1 MNDDL
6 SVRASALSEQLV
18 RWRRHLH
25 ANPELSGEEAETAR
39 FVAAELQRMGLSPA
53 ERVDG
58 TYGVLAE
65 IPAGRGPAVALR
77 ADMDALP
84 IQEETGLDFA
94 SRRPGVMHACGHDAH
109 TAMLLGA
116 AALLVERRDQLRRP
130 VRLIFQPHEE
140 KFPGGATAMIRGGA
154 LANVERIFGIHIS
167 SDLPLGIVG
176 LRPGPM
182 MAGVDD
188 LSIEVAGRGGHAAM
202 PEQCVDPI
210 LAASQ
215 FVTTLQ
221 SIVSRALSVEETAVV
236 SVTRIEGGT
245 ANNVIPDV
253 VRLGG
258 TIRTF
263 DPAVRE
269 RTHARL
275 RSIADGVAAASGA
288 VIRVDIQPGYPVL
301 VNDSR
306 IAAEVFEAARRVG
319 FAEGALQTIG
329 RIGGGEDFAYYLQQR
344 PGAFA
349 FLGARNPAKGCEYPH
364 HHAKFNVD
372 EDALPRGAA
381 LLAQF
386 ALDAGREE

>member
-1 MNDDL
+1 MSDEL
-6 SVRASALSEQLV
+6 SARAAALSGQLV

-39 FVAAELQRMGLSPA
+39 FVAAELRRLGLSPV
-53 ERVDG
+53 EGVDG
-58 TYGVLAE
+58 THGLLAD
-65 IPAGRGPAVALR
+65 IPVGHGPCVALR
-77 ADMDALP
+77 ADTDALP
-84 IQEETGLDFA
+84 IQEETGLEFA
-94 SRRPGVMHACGHDAH
+94 SRRHGVMHACGHDAH

-116 AALLVERRDQLRRP
+116 AALLMERREQLRRP
-130 VRLIFQPHEE
+130 VRLVFQPHEE
-140 KFPGGATAMIRGGA
+140 KFPGGAPAMIRGGA
-154 LANVERIFGIHIS
+154 LAGVERIFGIHIS
-167 SDLPLGIVG
+167 SDLPLGILG

-210 LAASQ
+210 LAAAQ

-221 SIVSRALSVEETAVV
+221 GVVSRALSVEETAVV
-236 SVTRIEGGT
+236 SITRFEGGT
-245 ANNVIPDV
+245 ANNVIPDA

-263 DPAVRE
+263 DTGVRE
-269 RTHARL
+269 RIHARL
-275 RSIADGVAAASGA
+275 RAIAEGVAAAAGA
-288 VIRVDIQPGYPVL
+288 TIRLDIQPGYPVL
-301 VNDSR
+301 VNDAGVTEAVLR
-306 IAAEVFEAARRVG
+306 AARRAG
-319 FAEGALQTIG
+319 FSEAAMQTIG
-329 RIGGGEDFAYYLQQR
+329 RVGGGEDFAYYLQQR

-349 FLGARNPAKGCEYPH
+349 FLGARNPAKRCEYPH
-364 HHAKFNVD
+364 HHPRFDVD

-386 ALDAGREE
+386 ALDAGCDE